1 MFPRY
6 DDVTSRITEDPI
18 WYTIEGYPRYGEF
31 KYAECSIYAYYS
43 ILMLIECQDC
53 GKEFHIGQ
61 DFDHMNLFEF
71 LIIDDEN
78 QKELWVQPRYSIFA
92 KSVKDKDGKAIVRK
106 TSLEDLVKNW
116 GFGDPPNHGC
126 VGDTMGSI
134 ERKSIQ
140 VWDVRYGKK
149 VEEGLIKAM
158 GVPTRIPEL
167 EGLDLT
173 PEWAKN
179 D

>member
-6 DDVTSRITEDPI
+6 DDVTSRITEQPT

-61 DFDHMNLFEF
+61 DFDHFDIFEH
-71 LIIDDEN
+71 LIIVDN
-78 QKELWVQPRYSIFA
+78 QEIWAPMRYAVYANIVETQEA
-92 KSVKDKDGKAIVRK
+92 KIIARIL
-106 TSLEDLVKNW
+106 TLESLVKNW
-116 GFGDPPNHGC
+116 AFGDPPNHGC

-134 ERKSIQ
+134 ERKSVQ
-140 VWDVRYGKK
+140 VWDIRYGKK
-149 VEEGLIKAM
+149 VEEGLVKEF

-179 D
+179 E